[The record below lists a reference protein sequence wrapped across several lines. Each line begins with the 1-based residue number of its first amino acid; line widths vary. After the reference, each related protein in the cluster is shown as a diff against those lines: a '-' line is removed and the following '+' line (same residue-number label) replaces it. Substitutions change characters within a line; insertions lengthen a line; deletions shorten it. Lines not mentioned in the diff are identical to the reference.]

1 MYVGIVCLQWCAL
14 YSNKEGTETKASE
27 IVLSIPRVVEAFKD
41 GWTACNGAL
50 QSAAGLGLLETLKL
64 CRSCGVEWGDGI
76 FGAAVANGHD
86 HVVEWLIGENCPK
99 DQMGLKALKVA
110 LDLGRAEIVAC
121 WFWEEVRHEDRVEAE
136 ELATAR
142 LERALEARNVEMI
155 GPLSRFVVRDD
166 VWLVELCYSF
176 AKSGDLEMLKAL
188 EEFIIHD
195 DRLFVLLNSTLAAAE
210 EGCFAAV
217 SHLLCW
223 WWRVMSEAPNPI
235 TERLIPDAIVFFA
248 ARLGDVR
255 MVQWCREHGDRIS
268 VWFCSDCVGVEG
280 WSAVPVYAAGAG
292 QVDLVL
298 WCLENGWEY
307 ADSIA
312 ESAAREGHSNVV
324 EALRDRGHCSLAV
337 SEGVPVQRAG
347 LSLWEQ
353 CHLKRCGC

>member
-1 MYVGIVCLQWCAL
+1 M
-14 YSNKEGTETKASE
+14 
-27 IVLSIPRVVEAFKD
+27 
-41 GWTACNGAL
+41 
-50 QSAAGLGLLETLKL
+50 
-64 CRSCGVEWGDGI
+64 
-76 FGAAVANGHD
+76 
-86 HVVEWLIGENCPK
+86 
-99 DQMGLKALKVA
+99 
-110 LDLGRAEIVAC
+110 
-121 WFWEEVRHEDRVEAE
+121 
-136 ELATAR
+136 
-142 LERALEARNVEMI
+142 
-155 GPLSRFVVRDD
+155 RDD
-166 VWLVELCYSF
+166 FWLVELCHSF
-176 AKSGDLEMLKAL
+176 AKSGDPEMLKAL

-195 DRLFVLLNSTLAAAE
+195 DRYFVHLNLTLAAAE

-223 WWRVMSEAPNPI
+223 WWRGMSEAPNPI
-235 TERLIPDAIVFFA
+235 TETLIPDVILFFA

-255 MVQWCREHGDRIS
+255 MVRWGREHGDRIS